1 MILDLLANS
10 SADFFER
17 LLSRDVG
24 NTGTG
29 SIQSVDSKIGSENDQ
44 GFRKI
49 DSIAAARSQYAIVK
63 HLQKVVENSGMGFL
77 NFVEE
82 HHAERLFA
90 NCVGEFTTYI
100 IAYISRRGANQ
111 SLVGVLGA
119 EFRHIKTNVSTLIAK
134 QQFSDRFCQLC

>member
-49 DSIAAARSQYAIVK
+49 DSIAAAEKSIRHRQALAETCREFWDGLSQ
-63 HLQKVVENSGMGFL
+63 F
-77 NFVEE
+77 
-82 HHAERLFA
+82 
-90 NCVGEFTTYI
+90 
-100 IAYISRRGANQ
+100 RRRAP
-111 SLVGVLGA
+111 
-119 EFRHIKTNVSTLIAK
+119 R
-134 QQFSDRFCQLC
+134 